1 MPLTHSEPDALARI
15 YASSLLDLVK
25 AGGQGKIEETLGE
38 LEDILELARAD
49 RNFNEFLASMILP
62 AKKRETSLR
71 AMLNGRVSDLT
82 LKFLLVLNQKE
93 RLNHLPAI
101 VAAFEQMVQESYGRI
116 EVDVYTPTQLDPSEL
131 GPIKTRLQAMLGRE
145 PIMHQYTDASMIGGL
160 RLQIGDQL
168 IDASVET
175 QLRKLRDRLNE
186 SGASEIRSR
195 ASRLIG

>member
-25 AGGQGKIEETLGE
+25 AGGQGKIEDTLGE
-38 LEDILELARAD
+38 LEDLLELARAD

-62 AKKRETSLR
+62 AAKREQSLKKI
-71 AMLNGRVSDLT
+71 LTGRVSDLT
-82 LKFLLVLNQKE
+82 LKFLLILNRKD
-93 RLNHLPAI
+93 RLNHLSSI
-101 VAAFEQMVQESYGRI
+101 VAAFEQMVQESYGRV
-116 EVDVYTPTQLDPSEL
+116 EVDVYTPTSVEPAEL
-131 GPIKTRLQAMLGRE
+131 AAIKTRLQAMLGRE
-145 PIMHQYTDASMIGGL
+145 PILHQYSDPSMLGGL

-175 QLRKLRDRLNE
+175 QLRKLRDRINE
-186 SGASEIRSR
+186 SGAADIRSR

>member
-25 AGGQGKIEETLGE
+25 AGGQSKIEETLGE

-62 AKKRETSLR
+62 AKKRETSLK
-71 AMLNGRVSDLT
+71 AVLAGRVSDLT
-82 LKFLLVLNQKE
+82 LNFLQILNRKE

-116 EVDVYTPTQLDPSEL
+116 EVDVYTPMPLEHDAL
-131 GPIKTRLQAMLGRE
+131 APIKSRLQAMLGRE
-145 PIMHQYTDASMIGGL
+145 PIIHQYTDSSMIGGL

-186 SGASEIRSR
+186 SGASEVRSR